1 MATVIGTV
9 RHTRDLPLV
18 DERVCAWT
26 VALDDPHC
34 VDTIRGLAS
43 GGVDRVIEVSLSDN
57 VELDTAVV
65 ANGAVIAAY
74 ASRADYP
81 AIPFWPML
89 FSNTTLRLM
98 GSDDFSIA
106 AKIAA
111 AQDLTEA
118 AADAALL
125 SVITARFWLDAV
137 SQPRLRRL
145 KLPRPGPHHNTAVSC
160 SDWHSMRG
168 NPCVRSTYRWPSR
181 RCQSTG
187 N

>member
-74 ASRADYP
+74 ACRADYP

-98 GSDDFSIA
+98 GSDDFLDCRQNCGSA
-106 AKIAA
+106 GPHGGRRRRR
-111 AQDLTEA
+111 
-118 AADAALL
+118 LL

-145 KLPRPGPHHNTAVSC
+145 KLPRLGPHHNTAVSC